1 MKIQPTNNVNFG
13 IYKGYKK
20 TSYGECIW
28 GVYKNLRIDIY
39 NAPTHEQKLYY
50 VSDNKF
56 FNWVKSK
63 LKCYKGRQVV
73 KIIRSEN
80 DNQQS

>member
-1 MKIQPTNNVNFG
+1 MIVQPTNNISFG

-20 TSYGECIW
+20 TSYGDYMW
-28 GVYKNLRIDIY
+28 GVYKNYRIDVY
-39 NAPTHEQKLYY
+39 NAPKCEQKLYY
-50 VSDNKF
+50 VSDNKL
-56 FNWVKSK
+56 FNWIKSK

-80 DNQQS
+80 DNQQC